1 MYVTYKDY
9 PSIPESLLSEAHQ
22 SLLSQDIFTSNL
34 SVRTF
39 GNYIATPKL
48 QEWFRDTMIPLIG
61 VDDIVNVQTIISGI
75 PIHKDRN
82 RNLALN
88 YIIDPGGADVI
99 TSFYEDQ
106 VDSRPGYCLVPVE
119 EYKIIPHVWHE
130 LRTDVFH
137 GVSGLTSKRIAV
149 SFRLL

>member
-1 MYVTYKDY
+1 MYMIYKDY
-9 PSIPESLLSEAHQ
+9 PSIPEYLLSEVHQ
-22 SLLSQDIFTSNL
+22 SLVGEDIFTSML
-34 SVRTF
+34 PVRTF

-48 QEWFRDTMIPLIG
+48 QEWFRDTIIPIIG

-88 YIIDPGGADVI
+88 YVIDTGGTDVI
-99 TSFYEDQ
+99 TSFYKDQ
-106 VDSRPGYCLVPVE
+106 DNQSGHTLDPVE
-119 EYKIIPHVWHE
+119 EYKIIPHIWHE

-149 SFRLL
+149 AFRLL

>member
-9 PSIPESLLSEAHQ
+9 PPIPESLLSEVRQ

-61 VDDIVNVQTIISGI
+61 VDDIVNVQTIVSGI

-88 YIIDPGGADVI
+88 YVIDTGGTDVI
-99 TSFYEDQ
+99 TSFYDDQ
-106 VDSRPGYCLVPVE
+106 PDHPGHNITPME

>member
-9 PSIPESLLSEAHQ
+9 PSIPESLIIEVHQ
-22 SLLSQDIFTSNL
+22 SLLLFNHNRHNGVDYAYSRYT
-34 SVRTF
+34 
-39 GNYIATPKL
+39 ATPKL
-48 QEWFRDTMIPLIG
+48 QEWFRDTMTPILR
-61 VDDIVNVQTIISGI
+61 VRDIVYVQTIVSGI
-75 PIHKDRN
+75 PIHKDPN

-88 YIIDPGGADVI
+88 YIIDTGGTDVI
-99 TSFYEDQ
+99 TSFYDDQ
-106 VDSRPGYCLVPVE
+106 PDHPGHNPAPVE

-149 SFRLL
+149 AFRLL

>member
-88 YIIDPGGADVI
+88 YVIDTGGTDVI
-99 TSFYEDQ
+99 TSFYDEQ
-106 VDSRPGYCLVPVE
+106 VGFDSGYNPAPVE